1 MKVAVAGKGG
11 SGKTT
16 IAGTLARL
24 LAQGERQVLA
34 IDADPNPNLAVNLGI
49 DPETAAR
56 IEPVPHSF
64 SHHSKDAEGRYSVG
78 MDLSPEEIVARYGA
92 PAPNGV
98 TLLLIGRVESHQAG
112 AG

>member
-16 IAGTLARL
+16 IAGTLARI
-24 LAQGERQVLA
+24 LAQGERPVLA

-56 IEPVPHSF
+56 VESVPLSF
-64 SHHSKDAEGRYSVG
+64 AHHAKDADGRYSVG
-78 MDLSPEEIVARYGA
+78 MDISPEEIVRRYGT
-92 PAPNGV
+92 PGPDGV
-98 TLLLIGRVESHQAG
+98 TLLLVGRVEAHQAG

>member
-16 IAGTLARL
+16 IAGTLARV
-24 LAQGERQVLA
+24 LANSGRRVLA
-34 IDADPNPNLAVNLGI
+34 IDADPSPNLAVSLGM
-49 DPETAAR
+49 DAVAAAR

-64 SHHSKDAEGRYSVG
+64 SHHTEDAEGRYSVG
-78 MDLSPEEIVARYGA
+78 LDVSPEDIAERYGT
-92 PAPNGV
+92 PAPDGV
-98 TLLLIGRVESHQAG
+98 TLLLIGRVEPNQAG

>member
-16 IAGTLARL
+16 IAGTLARV
-24 LAQGERQVLA
+24 LAQGEHSVLA

-49 DPETAAR
+49 DAGTAAR
-56 IEPVPHSF
+56 IESVPLSF
-64 SHHSKDAEGRYSVG
+64 SHHSKDADGNYSVG
-78 MDLSPEEIVARYGA
+78 MDITPEEIVSRYGT
-92 PAPNGV
+92 PAPDGV
-98 TLLLIGRVESHQAG
+98 TLLLVGRVEAHQAG